1 MALRC
6 GIVGL
11 PNVGKSTLFNALT
24 EAGIAAGNY
33 PFCTIEPNSGIV
45 PVPDERLAGLDGIV
59 HAKQVI
65 PATVEFTDIAGLVR
79 GASKGEGL
87 GNQFLANIRETAAV
101 IHVVRCFEDDDV
113 THVEGSIDPLRDVE
127 TIETELG
134 LADIETVEKRLDRAQ
149 RAARAGRK
157 EDKDE
162 ATFFERLLS
171 HLSEGNP
178 ARSFEVPAEQARTYR
193 ESFLLTGKPVL
204 YVANVDEAGL
214 TDGNEAV
221 VALEEHAEKIG
232 AGVVR
237 ICAKVEAELAELSDD
252 ERHEFLEDL
261 GLEEPGLNRLVR
273 AAYALL
279 DLITYLTAGEKEVR
293 AWTVRR
299 GARAPEAAGEIH
311 TDFERSF
318 IRAEVIP
325 YLDYIAC
332 GGETGAK
339 AQGKMRAEGKEY
351 EVQDGDVILFRVGA

>member
-24 EAGIAAGNY
+24 EAGIAAENY

-45 PVPDERLAGLDGIV
+45 PVPDPRLAGLDAIV
-59 HAKQVI
+59 HSKQVL

-113 THVEGSIDPLRDVE
+113 THVDGSVDPLRDVE

-134 LADIETVEKRLDRAQ
+134 LADLDTLEKRLDRAT
-149 RAARAGRK
+149 RAAKAGRK

-162 ATFFERLLS
+162 AAFFGALVA

-178 ARSFEVPAEQARTYR
+178 ARTFPVNAEQTKAYR

-204 YVANVDEAGL
+204 YVANVDEEGL
-214 TDGNEAV
+214 TEGNPSV
-221 VALEEHAEKIG
+221 VALEEHAAKAG

-237 ICAKVEAELAELSDD
+237 ICAKVEAELTELSG
-252 ERHEFLEDL
+252 EEKQEFLEAL
-261 GLEEPGLNRLVR
+261 GLAEPGLNRLIQ
-273 AAYALL
+273 AAYELL
-279 DLITYLTAGEKEVR
+279 DLITFLTAGEKEVR

-311 TDFERSF
+311 SDFERTF
-318 IRAEVIP
+318 IRAEVIR
-325 YLDYIAC
+325 YEDYVRV
-332 GGETGAK
+332 GGETAAK
-339 AQGKMRAEGKEY
+339 AAGLMRSEGKEY
-351 EVQDGDVILFRVGA
+351 EVRDGDVILFRVGA